1 MITKLE
7 LENWRG
13 IKRGVID
20 GFRQINV
27 LVGRNNSGKSSILDA
42 ILLFSP
48 EAEKLLL
55 QRRPKQDWKDL
66 IFVGKSEAI
75 VKTRV
80 ADEVFECSIVVAA
93 EQVDMPMSSDT
104 YSSVRQ
110 NVVTDEVTVI
120 KRPTIPQKVQ
130 QLFRQTILLDF
141 RQLHEPMLDE
151 WYPRLLAQEQRL
163 DKEWLK
169 LVNEVYELGVEY
181 LTKARF
187 PTLGSPERLVAVL
200 GEPENRAVA
209 VEWLGDGVRL
219 GMTILAAGLATKGGI
234 MLLEEPENHQHP
246 SALFALAKSL
256 VKLSKEHSNQ
266 IFTTTHS
273 REWMRALIKAAAEL
287 EFVEVLKFFHLQL
300 SPDRNLWVRSL
311 DAPDAQ
317 VLEDI
322 GYDLR
327 FDYEFASPP

>member
-1 MITKLE
+1 MIASVITKLE

-20 GFRQINV
+20 GCRQINV

-42 ILLFSP
+42 ILLFGP
-48 EAEKLLL
+48 NAEKLLL
-55 QRRPKQDWKDL
+55 RRRPKQGWIDF
-66 IFVGKSEAI
+66 IFVGQDGARVKAHTTLGIAERVVKADGASLVLEVGNFPESHRKLTATLDKI
-75 VKTRV
+75 VLI
-80 ADEVFECSIVVAA
+80 D
-93 EQVDMPMSSDT
+93 D
-104 YSSVRQ
+104 
-110 NVVTDEVTVI
+110 
-120 KRPTIPQKVQ
+120 
-130 QLFRQTILLDF
+130 
-141 RQLHEPMLDE
+141 RQLSEPSLDE
-151 WYPRLLAQEQRL
+151 WYAQLLAREQRL
-163 DKEWLK
+163 DKEWIR
-169 LVNEVYELGVEY
+169 LVNETYGLCVEY
-181 LTKARF
+181 LTRMKF
-187 PTLGSPERLVAVL
+187 PDSESPERLVAVL

-273 REWMRALIKAAAEL
+273 REWMRALLKAATEL
-287 EFVEVLKFFHLQL
+287 EFAEALKFFHLQL
-300 SPDRNLWVRSL
+300 SPDGNLWVRSL

-327 FDYEFASPP
+327 FDYEFASPPQKAE

>member
-42 ILLFSP
+42 ILLLCP
-48 EAEKLLL
+48 NAEKLLL
-55 QRRPKQDWKDL
+55 RRGPRQGWIDF
-66 IFVGKSEAI
+66 IFVGQNGARVKVYAPSGVIERI
-75 VKTRV
+75 VK
-80 ADEVFECSIVVAA
+80 ADGVSLVQVVG
-93 EQVDMPMSSDT
+93 DS
-104 YSSVRQ
+104 
-110 NVVTDEVTVI
+110 
-120 KRPTIPQKVQ
+120 QKVMPI
-130 QLFRQTILLDF
+130 LDKILLIDN
-141 RQLHEPMLDE
+141 RQLSEPNLDE
-151 WYPRLLAQEQRL
+151 WYSQLLAREQRL
-163 DKEWLK
+163 DKEWIR
-169 LVNEVYELGVEY
+169 LVNETYGLCVEH
-181 LTKARF
+181 LTRIKF
-187 PTLGSPERLVAVL
+187 PTNEYPERLVAVL

-209 VEWLGDGVRL
+209 IEWLGDGVRL

-256 VKLSKEHSNQ
+256 VKLSKEQGNQ

-273 REWMRALIKAAAEL
+273 REWMQALLKAATEL
-287 EFVEVLKFFHLQL
+287 EFVEALKFFHLQL
-300 SPDRNLWVRSL
+300 SPDGNLWVRSL

-327 FDYEFASPP
+327 FDYEFASPPQKAE

>member
-1 MITKLE
+1 VIASVITKLE

-13 IKRGVID
+13 IKRGIVD

-42 ILLFSP
+42 ILFLHP
-48 EAEKLLL
+48 DWLRLLL
-55 QRRPKQDWKDL
+55 TRRPKHGTVDFV
-66 IFVGKSEAI
+66 FVGQKKAQ
-75 VKTRV
+75 VKAHT
-80 ADEVFECSIVVAA
+80 DFEIVVGSI
-93 EQVDMPMSSDT
+93 EDGSVMKYGSSFDKL
-104 YSSVRQ
+104 VLI
-110 NVVTDEVTVI
+110 D
-120 KRPTIPQKVQ
+120 
-130 QLFRQTILLDF
+130 D
-141 RQLHEPMLDE
+141 RQLSEPSLDE
-151 WYPRLLAQEQRL
+151 WYAQLLAREQRL
-163 DKEWLK
+163 DKEWIR
-169 LVNEVYELGVEY
+169 LVNETYGLCVEY
-181 LTKARF
+181 LTRMKF
-187 PTLGSPERLVAVL
+187 PDSESPERLVAVL

-273 REWMRALIKAAAEL
+273 REWMRALLKAATEL
-287 EFVEVLKFFHLQL
+287 EFAEALKFFHLQL
-300 SPDRNLWVRSL
+300 SPDGNLWVRSL

-327 FDYEFASPP
+327 FDYEFASPPQKAE